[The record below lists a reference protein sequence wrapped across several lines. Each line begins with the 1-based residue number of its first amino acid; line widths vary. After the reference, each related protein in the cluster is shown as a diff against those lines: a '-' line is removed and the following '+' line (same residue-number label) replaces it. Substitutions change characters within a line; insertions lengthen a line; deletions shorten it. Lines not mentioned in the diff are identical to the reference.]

1 MIELASL
8 VMTISLMEIQVEMTE
23 EMFSDTVADV
33 EAVRRKI
40 VESVK
45 SVVGIATKV
54 TLVAPKSIPRFEG
67 KAKHVVDRR
76 KL

>member
-1 MIELASL
+1 MVI
-8 VMTISLMEIQVEMTE
+8 ILMEVHVEMTE
-23 EMFSDTVADV
+23 EMFSDTVAEI
-33 EAVRRKI
+33 EALQKRI
-40 VESVK
+40 FEGIK

-54 TLVAPKSIPRFEG
+54 KLVAPKTIQRFEG

>member
-1 MIELASL
+1 
-8 VMTISLMEIQVEMTE
+8 
-23 EMFSDTVADV
+23 MFSDTVSDI
-33 EAVRRKI
+33 EAVRKKI